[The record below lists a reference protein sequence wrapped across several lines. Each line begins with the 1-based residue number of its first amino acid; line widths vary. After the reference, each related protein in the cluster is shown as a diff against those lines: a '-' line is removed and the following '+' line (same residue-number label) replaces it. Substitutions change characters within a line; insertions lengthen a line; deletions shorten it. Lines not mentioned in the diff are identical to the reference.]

1 MVETIF
7 SRTIFHIV
15 NIVNPQSLVFIY
27 NLDQCNGY
35 FTYGLL

>member
-1 MVETIF
+1 MPETIF
-7 SRTIFHIV
+7 STTVFHIV
-15 NIVNPQSLVFIY
+15 NTVKTQSILFIY